1 MKNFTVEI
9 FKTLA
14 DNLGTASY
22 HVSER
27 LSEKMGYT
35 ISEERASFLIAR
47 SLLRQVTIDC
57 LVGICEFIENQDN
70 EEFGNTVNSVLNNDV
85 IGGDLVDA

>member
-1 MKNFTVEI
+1 MGNFTVET
-9 FKTLA
+9 FKTLS

-22 HVSER
+22 YVSNR

-47 SLLRQVTIDC
+47 SLLRQVTIDY
-57 LVGICEFIENQDN
+57 LVDICEFIEDQDN
-70 EEFGNTVNSVLNNDV
+70 EEFANIVSDV
-85 IGGDLVDA
+85 IGGDLDEA